1 MEMRS
6 PVLVGSLH
14 RDLRRTLLR
23 HGMRTS
29 RINFPGEPLK
39 TRQRVFVRCHRLMR
53 SVRACVHLLWIFAPL
68 RLPIIPLLR
77 PHLPGG
83 LLAAMFLPARPRPRG
98 STQLRR
104 VLQERHQRKLA
115 PPNLGILPQSIRRW
129 VRCLHLGEGRARRLG
144 RAMRLRRTRG
154 ELQGTRPR
162 TLSIPRIPWDI
173 CQMVDLRAR
182 RESSRSLRLS
192 FWEWLF

>member
-6 PVLVGSLH
+6 PVFVGRLH
-14 RDLRRTLLR
+14 RGLRRTLLR

-29 RINFPGEPLK
+29 RISFLGEPLK

-53 SVRACVHLLWIFAPL
+53 SVRACVRLLWIFAPR

-83 LLAAMFLPARPRPRG
+83 LLAVMFLPARPRPRG
-98 STQLRR
+98 SMRLRR
-104 VLQERHQRKLA
+104 VLQVRRQRKLA
-115 PPNLGILPQSIRRW
+115 APNLGIPQLIRRW
-129 VRCLHLGEGRARRLG
+129 GRCLHLGEVRARRLG

-154 ELQGTRPR
+154 ELQGTRLR

-182 RESSRSLRLS
+182 RESSRSLRLLS
-192 FWEWLF
+192 WEWLF

>member
-6 PVLVGSLH
+6 PVLVGRLH
-14 RDLRRTLLR
+14 RGLRRTLLR

-29 RINFPGEPLK
+29 RINFLGEPFK
-39 TRQRVFVRCHRLMR
+39 TRQRVFVRCHRLTR

-77 PHLPGG
+77 PHLPGAG
-83 LLAAMFLPARPRPRG
+83 LAAMFLPARPRPRG
-98 STQLRR
+98 SMQLRR
-104 VLQERHQRKLA
+104 VLQVQRQRKPAL
-115 PPNLGILPQSIRRW
+115 PNLGIPPQLIRRW
-129 VRCLHLGEGRARRLG
+129 ARRLQLREGRVRRLG

-182 RESSRSLRLS
+182 RELSRSLRLS
-192 FWEWLF
+192 SWEWLF

>member
-53 SVRACVHLLWIFAPL
+53 SVRACVRLLWIFAPP
-68 RLPIIPLLR
+68 RLPIIPLLPPR
-77 PHLPGG
+77 
-83 LLAAMFLPARPRPRG
+83 LAGAGPAVMFLPARARPRR
-98 STQLRR
+98 SMQLSR
-104 VLQERHQRKLA
+104 VLQVRRQRKLA
-115 PPNLGILPQSIRRW
+115 APNLGILPQLIRRW
-129 VRCLHLGEGRARRLG
+129 ARRLHLGEGRARRLG

-182 RESSRSLRLS
+182 RESSRSLRLLS
-192 FWEWLF
+192 WEWLF

>member
-6 PVLVGSLH
+6 PVSVGRLH
-14 RDLRRTLLR
+14 RGLRRILLR
-23 HGMRTS
+23 RGMRTS

-53 SVRACVHLLWIFAPL
+53 SVRACVHLLWIFAPP

-77 PHLPGG
+77 PRLAGG
-83 LLAAMFLPARPRPRG
+83 LLAAMFLPARPRPRR
-98 STQLRR
+98 SMQLRR
-104 VLQERHQRKLA
+104 VLQVRRQRKLA
-115 PPNLGILPQSIRRW
+115 APNLGILPQSIRRW
-129 VRCLHLGEGRARRLG
+129 ARCLHLGEGRARRLG
-144 RAMRLRRTRG
+144 RDMRLRRTRG

-182 RESSRSLRLS
+182 RESSRSLRLLS
-192 FWEWLF
+192 WEWLF

>member
-6 PVLVGSLH
+6 PVLVGRWH
-14 RDLRRTLLR
+14 RGLRRTLLR

-29 RINFPGEPLK
+29 RINFPGEPLR

-53 SVRACVHLLWIFAPL
+53 SVRACVRLLWISAPP

-77 PHLPGG
+77 PHLPGAG
-83 LLAAMFLPARPRPRG
+83 LAAMFLPARPRG
-98 STQLRR
+98 SMQLRR
-104 VLQERHQRKLA
+104 VLQVRRQRKPAL
-115 PPNLGILPQSIRRW
+115 PNLGILPQLIRRW
-129 VRCLHLGEGRARRLG
+129 VRRLQLREGRVRRLG

-154 ELQGTRPR
+154 ELQGIRLR
-162 TLSIPRIPWDI
+162 TLSIPRTPWDI

-182 RESSRSLRLS
+182 RELSRSLRLS
-192 FWEWLF
+192 SWEWLF

>member
-14 RDLRRTLLR
+14 RDLRRILQLR
-23 HGMRTS
+23 GIRTS

-53 SVRACVHLLWIFAPL
+53 SVRACVRLLWIFAPL
-68 RLPIIPLLR
+68 RLPIIPLLP
-77 PHLPGG
+77 PHLPGAG
-83 LLAAMFLPARPRPRG
+83 PAVMFLPARPRPRG
-98 STQLRR
+98 SMQLRR
-104 VLQERHQRKLA
+104 VFQVRRQRKLA
-115 PPNLGILPQSIRRW
+115 APNLGILPQLIRRW
-129 VRCLHLGEGRARRLG
+129 ARRLHLGEGRARRLG

-154 ELQGTRPR
+154 ELQGIRLR
-162 TLSIPRIPWDI
+162 ILSIPRTPWDI
-173 CQMVDLRAR
+173 CQMVDLRVR